1 MKIKDL
7 FESIGKSLVGME
19 INGKTLPV
27 EGKWEGVFDCSYKQL
42 TSLEGAP
49 SSVGGDFYCDRN
61 QLTSLEGAPSSVSGN
76 FYCSDNKLT
85 SLEGA
90 PSSVGGDFYCHNNH
104 LTSLEGAPSSVDG
117 DFSCSYNKLVS
128 FKDVHKQI
136 KKIDGGFYCRG
147 NLIKSHIL
155 GLLLIDELKSIKGD
169 QSWVS
174 ILNQAIEQFDDKRK
188 RVIWAQSELVKQLG
202 EEGKALAQL

>member
-27 EGKWEGVFDCSYKQL
+27 EGKWEGVFDCRHNQL

-49 SSVGGDFYCDRN
+49 SSVGGDFYCF
-61 QLTSLEGAPSSVSGN
+61 S
-76 FYCSDNKLT
+76 NKLT

-90 PSSVGGDFYCHNNH
+90 PSSVGGIFACSNNQ
-104 LTSLEGAPSSVDG
+104 LTSLEGAPSSVG
-117 DFSCSYNKLVS
+117 GIFACSNNQLTS
-128 FKDVHKQI
+128 LKDIHRQI
-136 KKIDGGFYCRG
+136 KKINGYFYCDE
-147 NLIKSHIL
+147 NPIKSHVL
-155 GLLLIDELKSIKGD
+155 GLLLIDGLKSIDGN
-169 QSWVS
+169 QSWVPV
-174 ILNQAIEQFDDKRK
+174 LNDAIKQFDDKRK
-188 RVIWAQSELVKQLG
+188 RVMWAQAELVKQLG